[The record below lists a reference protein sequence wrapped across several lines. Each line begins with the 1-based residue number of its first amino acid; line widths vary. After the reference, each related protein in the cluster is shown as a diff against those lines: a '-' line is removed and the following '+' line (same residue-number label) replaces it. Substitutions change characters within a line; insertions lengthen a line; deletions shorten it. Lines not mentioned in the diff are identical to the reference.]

1 MSKIIRYSTEAP
13 TVYVGE
19 RHEETVLEIRAEE
32 TLTEFFPIVSFVTS
46 PNGAKLIPIQEVHK
60 LKQVLDAER
69 DKAYSAGF
77 EKGQAE
83 GLAEGQRDAR
93 QVLRQFEQA
102 LQDAIGQRESLL
114 AEARQKVLELVIQ
127 VARKV
132 TLDAISVDPEI
143 TATLIS
149 RVIDRLV
156 DRSRLK
162 IKVHP
167 DFLPI
172 VEQQTDR
179 FLAGSTS
186 IKDLTFEPDPR
197 VRLGGCFIE
206 TPTGDI
212 DARLES
218 QFEVVQEA
226 IRGDGDE
233 S

>member
-1 MSKIIRYSTEAP
+1 LSKIIRYSTEAP